1 MLALVLDVR
10 LSKPGHYVL
19 HPAGQAVGQQ
29 HLERG
34 LAIAERAAWAAVAA
48 ASAMLLVIR
57 G

>member
-29 HLERG
+29 DLERG
-34 LAIAERAAWAAVAA
+34 LV
-48 ASAMLLVIR
+48 
-57 G
+57 